1 MNRKTPIIQEKEIN
15 NKTIANNADSVNTLE
30 PRKNNTPIGI
40 KVSSSANFSNK
51 HADDT
56 TNTKNKPPMPF
67 NRNKSFHSSI
77 QTKKVQEPK

>member
-1 MNRKTPIIQEKEIN
+1 MQEKEISKKPN
-15 NKTIANNADSVNTLE
+15 TNNADSVNTLE
-30 PRKNNTPIGI
+30 LRKTATPIGI

-56 TNTKNKPPMPF
+56 TNTKNRPPMPF

>member
-1 MNRKTPIIQEKEIN
+1 MQEKEISKKPN
-15 NKTIANNADSVNTLE
+15 TNNADSVNTLE
-30 PRKNNTPIGI
+30 PRKTATPIGI

-51 HADDT
+51 HNTTTTDDT
-56 TNTKNKPPMPF
+56 TNTKNRPPMPF